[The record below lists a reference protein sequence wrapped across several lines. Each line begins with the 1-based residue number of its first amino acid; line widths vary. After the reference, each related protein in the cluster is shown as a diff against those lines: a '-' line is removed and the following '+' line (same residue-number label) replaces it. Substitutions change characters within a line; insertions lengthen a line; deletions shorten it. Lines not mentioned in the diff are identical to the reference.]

1 MWKSSMTEAQC
12 DNRISM
18 VAMWFLNWTLND
30 LKQSIPVANGQ
41 EILQIFPIWLKSGCH
56 FLGLK
61 QNSCIKYVCLC
72 VFGFYIQT
80 YPNPKTIWQPVKSFC
95 PTSPKSWTISFTKRS
110 AAARPLSE
118 VLDPA
123 STEKI
128 SKRSCVSTWP
138 TFAQSGGRCPNLHVF
153 QGSKG
158 SDVLWACVGKFAWS
172 FLSQK
177 RKTTPKSQ
185 KHLVD
190 LKTQGIGLGRWIPSQ
205 NKIPYN
211 PKKLTYIVH
220 FGSKS
225 LSADPVRRAQSSFL
239 M

>member
-1 MWKSSMTEAQC
+1 MKNYQPQLVIAGFLNHQRYVCCHVEIHYDWGPVWQSYL
-12 DNRISM
+12 DGRHVI
-18 VAMWFLNWTLND
+18 LNWTLND

-41 EILQIFPIWLKSGCH
+41 EILQIFPIWLKPGCH

-61 QNSCIKYVCLC
+61 QNSCIKYVC

-95 PTSPKSWTISFTKRS
+95 PTPPESWTISFTKRS
-110 AAARPLSE
+110 AAARPLSD

-138 TFAQSGGRCPNLHVF
+138 TFAQPGGRCPNLHVF

-158 SDVLWACVGKFAWS
+158 SDVLGGCCVGKFAWS
-172 FLSQK
+172 FLWQK
-177 RKTTPKSQ
+177 RKS
-185 KHLVD
+185 
-190 LKTQGIGLGRWIPSQ
+190 G
-205 NKIPYN
+205 
-211 PKKLTYIVH
+211 
-220 FGSKS
+220 
-225 LSADPVRRAQSSFL
+225 
-239 M
+239 